1 MSEQEVRD
9 ERNLAGAIY
18 GTILATSVVAG
29 LSEGGEVDKGPAAL
43 VVISSSLV
51 FWLAHVYAGVLG
63 HHLQPGHG
71 FTWSRVGAITRHEWP
86 ILASGI
92 PPAIVLALGTL
103 GLFERDTAYWLA
115 IGVGIASLVF
125 WGVAYARE
133 QGYHTVV
140 VALAGAVNGL
150 LGLVIVGL
158 KVLVH

>member
-1 MSEQEVRD
+1 VSEQVRD

-29 LSEGGEVDKGPAAL
+29 LSEGGTVDKGPAAL
-43 VVISSSLV
+43 VVVTSSLV

-63 HHLQPGHG
+63 HHLQLGHG
-71 FTWSRVGAITRHEWP
+71 FSWSRVGAIARHEWP

-92 PPAIVLALGTL
+92 PPAIVLALGTI
-103 GLFERDTAYWLA
+103 GLFERETAFWLA

-140 VALAGAVNGL
+140 VALAGALNGL
-150 LGLVIVGL
+150 LGVVIVAL